1 MINFRNDLQL
11 DFSEET
17 RDLLKP
23 IERQDRWKLPAETYC
38 YSVPR
43 IICDCSLRFK
53 LRISND

>member
-1 MINFRNDLQL
+1 LQL

-23 IERQDRWKLPAETYC
+23 IERQSRWKLPAETYY

-43 IICDCSLRFK
+43 IRRDFSLRF
-53 LRISND
+53 SDY